1 MGGSLA
7 GRLAAVVLGIVLLV
21 AGIAKRADRGWP
33 QDAAAL
39 GTPAWAIPVLPW
51 FEMLLGAVLVSGL
64 ARPAAAALAGV
75 VLIAFT
81 GLVVLNLARGR
92 RPPCACFGASS
103 RRPIGPG
110 SLVRNVVLLALALIA
125 FVA

>member
-1 MGGSLA
+1 MGSSLA
-7 GRLAAVVLGIVLLV
+7 GRLSGVALGVVLLV

-51 FEMLLGAVLVSGL
+51 FEILLGAALVSGL

-75 VLIAFT
+75 VLLAFT
-81 GLVVLNLARGR
+81 GLLGLNLARGR
-92 RPPCACFGASS
+92 RPPCACFGATS
-103 RRPIGPG
+103 RRAIGPG
-110 SLVRNVVLLALALIA
+110 SLVRNLVLLALALIA
-125 FVA
+125 FLA

>member
-21 AGIAKRADRGWP
+21 AGIAKRADRGWR

-64 ARPAAAALAGV
+64 ARPAAAALAGL
-75 VLIAFT
+75 VLLAFT
-81 GLVVLNLARGR
+81 GLLIVNLARGR
-92 RPPCACFGASS
+92 RPQCACFGASS

-110 SLVRNVVLLALALIA
+110 SLVRNLVLLALAVIA

>member
-1 MGGSLA
+1 MGGSLT

-81 GLVVLNLARGR
+81 GVVVLNLARGR

-110 SLVRNVVLLALALIA
+110 SLIRNLVLLALAVIA

>member
-1 MGGSLA
+1 MGGNLA

-21 AGIAKRADRGWP
+21 AGIAK
-33 QDAAAL
+33 
-39 GTPAWAIPVLPW
+39 LPW

-64 ARPAAAALAGV
+64 ARPAAAALAGL
-75 VLIAFT
+75 VLLVFT
-81 GLVVLNLARGR
+81 GLLIVNLARGR

-110 SLVRNVVLLALALIA
+110 SLVRNLVLLALAVIA

>member
-51 FEMLLGAVLVSGL
+51 FEMLLARSSSRAWSG
-64 ARPAAAALAGV
+64 
-75 VLIAFT
+75 
-81 GLVVLNLARGR
+81 
-92 RPPCACFGASS
+92 PPRLRSPASS
-103 RRPIGPG
+103 
-110 SLVRNVVLLALALIA
+110 
-125 FVA
+125 

>member
-1 MGGSLA
+1 MGGSLT
-7 GRLAAVVLGIVLLV
+7 GRLAAVVLGIVLLL

-64 ARPAAAALAGV
+64 VRPAAAALAGV

>member
-64 ARPAAAALAGV
+64 ARPAAAALAG
-75 VLIAFT
+75 
-81 GLVVLNLARGR
+81 ARPAR
-92 RPPCACFGASS
+92 LHRP
-103 RRPIGPG
+103 R
-110 SLVRNVVLLALALIA
+110 
-125 FVA
+125 

>member
-1 MGGSLA
+1 VGGSLT

-64 ARPAAAALAGV
+64 VRPAAAALAGV

>member
-1 MGGSLA
+1 MGGSLV

-21 AGIAKRADRGWP
+21 AGIAKRADRRWP

-39 GTPAWAIPVLPW
+39 GTPPWAIPVLPW
-51 FEMLLGAVLVSGL
+51 FEILLGAVLVSGL
-64 ARPAAAALAGV
+64 ARPAAAALAGL
-75 VLIAFT
+75 VLLAFT
-81 GLVVLNLARGR
+81 GLLVLNLARGR

-110 SLVRNVVLLALALIA
+110 SVVRNLVLLALAVIA

>member
-103 RRPIGPG
+103 RRPIGAG
-110 SLVRNVVLLALALIA
+110 SLVRNLVLLALAVIA

>member
-1 MGGSLA
+1 MGGSLV

-21 AGIAKRADRGWP
+21 AGIAKRADQGWP

-64 ARPAAAALAGV
+64 ARPAAAALAGL
-75 VLIAFT
+75 VLLAFT

>member
-33 QDAAAL
+33 RDAAAL
-39 GTPAWAIPVLPW
+39 GTPPWAIPVLPW
-51 FEMLLGAVLVSGL
+51 FEILLGAVLVSGL
-64 ARPAAAALAGV
+64 ARPAAAALAGL
-75 VLIAFT
+75 VLLGFT
-81 GLVVLNLARGR
+81 GLLVLNLSRGR

-110 SLVRNVVLLALALIA
+110 SLVRNLVLLALAVIA
-125 FVA
+125 FVT

>member
-21 AGIAKRADRGWP
+21 AGIAKRADRGWR

-75 VLIAFT
+75 VLLAFT
-81 GLVVLNLARGR
+81 GLLILNLARGR

-110 SLVRNVVLLALALIA
+110 SLVRNLVLLALAVIA

>member
-7 GRLAAVVLGIVLLV
+7 GRLAGVALGVVLLV

-39 GTPAWAIPVLPW
+39 GTPAWAVPVLPW
-51 FEMLLGAVLVSGL
+51 FEILLGAVLVSGL
-64 ARPAAAALAGV
+64 ARPAAAALAGL
-75 VLIAFT
+75 VLLAFT
-81 GLVVLNLARGR
+81 GLLVLNLARGR
-92 RPPCACFGASS
+92 RPPCASFGSSS
-103 RRPIGPG
+103 RRPSGAA
-110 SLVRNVVLLALALIA
+110 SRDRNVVLLALAVIA

>member
-1 MGGSLA
+1 MGGSLV

-21 AGIAKRADRGWP
+21 AGIAKRADRRWP

-51 FEMLLGAVLVSGL
+51 FEVLLGAVLVSGL
-64 ARPAAAALAGV
+64 ARPAAAALAGL
-75 VLIAFT
+75 VLLVFT
-81 GLVVLNLARGR
+81 GLLILNLARGR

-110 SLVRNVVLLALALIA
+110 SLVRNLVLLALAVIA

>member
-1 MGGSLA
+1 MGGSLV
-7 GRLAAVVLGIVLLV
+7 GRLAAVVLGVVLLV

-64 ARPAAAALAGV
+64 TRPAAAAVAGL
-75 VLIAFT
+75 VLLVFT
-81 GLVVLNLARGR
+81 GLLILNLARGQ

-110 SLVRNVVLLALALIA
+110 SLVRNLVLVALAVTA
-125 FVA
+125 FVG

>member
-7 GRLAAVVLGIVLLV
+7 GGLAAVVLGIVLLV

-39 GTPAWAIPVLPW
+39 GTPAWAIRVLPW
-51 FEMLLGAVLVSGL
+51 FEMLLGAVLVSGV
-64 ARPAAAALAGV
+64 ARPVAAALAGV
-75 VLIAFT
+75 VLLAFT
-81 GLVVLNLARGR
+81 GLLILNLARGR

>member
-1 MGGSLA
+1 MGGSLV
-7 GRLAAVVLGIVLLV
+7 GRLAAVVLGVVLLV

-64 ARPAAAALAGV
+64 ARPAAAALAGL
-75 VLIAFT
+75 VLLVFT
-81 GLVVLNLARGR
+81 GLLIVNLARGR

-110 SLVRNVVLLALALIA
+110 SLVRNLVLLALAVIA

>member
-1 MGGSLA
+1 VGGSLA
-7 GRLAAVVLGIVLLV
+7 GRLAAAVLGVVLLV
-21 AGIAKRADRGWP
+21 AGAAKRADRGWP

-64 ARPAAAALAGV
+64 ARPVAAALAGV
-75 VLIAFT
+75 VLLAFT
-81 GLVVLNLARGR
+81 GLMVLNLARGQ
-92 RPPCACFGASS
+92 RPPCACFGARS
-103 RRPIGPG
+103 RRPIGPV
-110 SLVRNVVLLALALIA
+110 SLVRNLVLLALALIA

>member
-7 GRLAAVVLGIVLLV
+7 GRLAAVALGVVLLV

-39 GTPAWAIPVLPW
+39 GTPGFAIPVLPW

-64 ARPAAAALAGV
+64 ARPVAAALAGA
-75 VLIAFT
+75 VLLAFT
-81 GLVVLNLARGR
+81 ALLVVNLARGR
-92 RPPCACFGASS
+92 RPPCACFGARS
-103 RRPIGPG
+103 RRPIGPW
-110 SLVRNVVLLALALIA
+110 SVVRNLVLLALAAIA

>member
-1 MGGSLA
+1 MGGSLV
-7 GRLAAVVLGIVLLV
+7 GRLAAVVLGVVLLV

-64 ARPAAAALAGV
+64 ARPAAAALAGL
-75 VLIAFT
+75 VLLVFT
-81 GLVVLNLARGR
+81 GLLIVNLARGR

-110 SLVRNVVLLALALIA
+110 SLVRNLVLLALAVTA
-125 FVA
+125 FLA

>member
-21 AGIAKRADRGWP
+21 AGIAKRADRRWP

-51 FEMLLGAVLVSGL
+51 FEMLLGAVLVSGV
-64 ARPAAAALAGV
+64 ARPVAAALAGV
-75 VLIAFT
+75 VLLAFT
-81 GLVVLNLARGR
+81 GLLILNLARGR
-92 RPPCACFGASS
+92 RPPCACFGARS

>member
-1 MGGSLA
+1 MGGSLV
-7 GRLAAVVLGIVLLV
+7 GRLAAVVLGVVLLV

-64 ARPAAAALAGV
+64 VRPAAAALAGV

>member
-1 MGGSLA
+1 MGGCLA
-7 GRLAAVVLGIVLLV
+7 GRLAAVALGLVLLV
-21 AGIAKRADRGWP
+21 AGIAKRADRRWP

-51 FEMLLGAVLVSGL
+51 FEMLLGAVLVSGV
-64 ARPAAAALAGV
+64 ARPVAAALAGV
-75 VLIAFT
+75 VLLAFT
-81 GLVVLNLARGR
+81 GLLILNLARGR

-110 SLVRNVVLLALALIA
+110 SLVRNLVLLALAVIA

>member
-21 AGIAKRADRGWP
+21 AGIAKRADREWP
-33 QDAAAL
+33 LDAAAL

-75 VLIAFT
+75 VLLALT
-81 GLVVLNLARGR
+81 GLLILNLARGR

-110 SLVRNVVLLALALIA
+110 SLVRNLVLLALAVIA

>member
-21 AGIAKRADRGWP
+21 AGIAKRADRRWP

-39 GTPAWAIPVLPW
+39 GTPDWAIPVLPW
-51 FEMLLGAVLVSGL
+51 FEMLLGAVLVSGV
-64 ARPAAAALAGV
+64 ARPVAAALAGV
-75 VLIAFT
+75 VLLAFT
-81 GLVVLNLARGR
+81 GLLILNLARGR

-125 FVA
+125 VVA

>member
-39 GTPAWAIPVLPW
+39 GTPAWAIPALPW

-64 ARPAAAALAGV
+64 ARPVAAALAGV
-75 VLIAFT
+75 VLLALT
-81 GLVVLNLARGR
+81 GLLILNLARGR

-110 SLVRNVVLLALALIA
+110 SLVRNLVLLALAVIA

>member
-64 ARPAAAALAGV
+64 ARSAAAALAGV

-110 SLVRNVVLLALALIA
+110 SLVRNLVLLALAVIA

>member
-7 GRLAAVVLGIVLLV
+7 GRLAAVVLGTVLLV

-39 GTPAWAIPVLPW
+39 GTPAWAIPALPW

-64 ARPAAAALAGV
+64 ARPAAAALAGL
-75 VLIAFT
+75 VLLAFT
-81 GLVVLNLARGR
+81 GLLILNLARGR

-103 RRPIGPG
+103 RRPIGPE

>member
-33 QDAAAL
+33 RDAAAL
-39 GTPAWAIPVLPW
+39 GTPPWAIPVLPW
-51 FEMLLGAVLVSGL
+51 FEILLGAVLVSGL
-64 ARPAAAALAGV
+64 ARPAAAALAGL
-75 VLIAFT
+75 VLLGFT
-81 GLVVLNLARGR
+81 GLLVLNLARGR

-103 RRPIGPG
+103 RRPIGLA
-110 SLVRNVVLLALALIA
+110 SLVRNLALLALAVVA